1 LVRVVG
7 TSACEAATTA
17 PSCCGLAAAIMM
29 RDGSPAT
36 AALAAARGT
45 LSERRPVVTDVLNFS
60 ALTSA
65 RAGTAGNPLTT
76 KEG

>member
-1 LVRVVG
+1 
-7 TSACEAATTA
+7 
-17 PSCCGLAAAIMM
+17 MM

-45 LSERRPVVTDVLNFS
+45 LSERRPVVADVLNFS